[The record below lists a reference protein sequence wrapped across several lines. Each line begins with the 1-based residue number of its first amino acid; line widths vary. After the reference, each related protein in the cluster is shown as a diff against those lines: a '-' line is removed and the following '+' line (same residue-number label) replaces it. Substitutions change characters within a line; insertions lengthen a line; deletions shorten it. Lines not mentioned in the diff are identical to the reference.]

1 MPPIVRASLPV
12 IALALTCAS
21 VGAQSLDG
29 HPFRTLS
36 PTALRAGGH
45 EVQIGADYRTNAV
58 TQPLLS
64 DGAGDLLQA
73 PEVRHRIG
81 FGRAELSIGGPAWQH
96 LSPDGV
102 SRDDADGPGDF
113 SFWVI
118 VNAVRQRRSR
128 IALGFAY
135 GAKMPNA
142 DDEDGLGT
150 DEADTF
156 FAVLLGHA
164 STRHEW
170 RLNVGLAVLGDPAA
184 NASQEDL
191 LTYGLAGRHGRRH
204 CLAWEIYGRT
214 LSTDDARDIEES
226 TLEAGYLYRGR
237 RADVEVSLVHG
248 LARNSGDLGV
258 SAGMAI
264 RFADAVR

>member
-1 MPPIVRASLPV
+1 MSSTVRASLPAL
-12 IALALTCAS
+12 ALALTCGS
-21 VGAQSLDG
+21 VSAQSLDG

-45 EVQIGADYRTNAV
+45 EVQVGADYRTNAV

-64 DGAGDLLQA
+64 AREGDLLQA
-73 PEVRHRIG
+73 PEIRHRIG
-81 FGRAELSIGGPAWQH
+81 FGRAELSIGGPAWQW

-102 SRDDADGPGDF
+102 SRDTDGPGDL
-113 SFWVI
+113 SFWMV
-118 VNAVRQRRSR
+118 VTALRQRRSR
-128 IALGFAY
+128 VALGFAY

-156 FAVLLGHA
+156 FAVLVGHA
-164 STRHEW
+164 STLNEW
-170 RLNVGLAVLGDPAA
+170 RLNVGLAVLGDPAV
-184 NASQEDL
+184 NASQEDM
-191 LTYGLAGRHGRRH
+191 LTYGLAGRHGRHH
-204 CLAWEIYGRT
+204 CIAWEIYGRT
-214 LSTDDARDIEES
+214 LSSDDARDLEES

-248 LARNSGDLGV
+248 LTRNSGDLGV